1 MLTRNTTRNGTP
13 PPLRLRPPPMY
24 IPHRVMN
31 PASSPSDD
39 ATVITETSRLATC
52 ASSCDSTPSSSS
64 ASSRCMMP
72 VVTQTTEWLGVR
84 PVAKALG
91 MSVTATA
98 TRGLGMSASTHSRS
112 IIACS
117 SGACSGVTSRP
128 PIDFSASRSE
138 KYHCPQAIAEGDD
151 EAEDRSCRSRR

>member
-1 MLTRNTTRNGTP
+1 MNGTP

-24 IPHRVMN
+24 MPQRVMK
-31 PASSPSDD
+31 PASRPRDD

-84 PVAKALG
+84 PVAKAFG

-98 TRGLGMSASTHSRS
+98 TRGLGMSASTQSRS
-112 IIACS
+112 IMACS
-117 SGACSGVTSRP
+117 SGACSGVTSLP
-128 PIDFSASRSE
+128 PMDLSASRSE
-138 KYHCPQAIAEGDD
+138 KYHWPHAMPRVITRP
-151 EAEDRSCRSRR
+151 EAQLPE